1 MQVLS
6 ETLWGACNDYQAMQQ
21 AHLHCL
27 ETAASPDMER
37 LVFEREQRFA
47 DLQNRLTAL
56 AYQWQRAAPEPAL
69 VSALQEHLTALRAG
83 DVILDECLQAYRVT
97 LAQTRA
103 QLQQGQKV
111 LVGYGNQAARGALRV
126 VDRSG

>member
-1 MQVLS
+1 MHVLS
-6 ETLWGACNDYQAMQQ
+6 EALWVACNNYQAMQQ

-27 ETAASPDMER
+27 ETAASPDIER

-47 DLQNRLTAL
+47 DLQNCLTAL
-56 AYQWQRAAPEPAL
+56 AYQWQTDGPEAAL
-69 VSALQEHLTALRAG
+69 VDTLLARLTALREG
-83 DVILDECLQAYRVT
+83 DVILDERLQACRVT
-97 LAQTRA
+97 LTQARA

-111 LVGYGNQAARGALRV
+111 LIGYGNQAAKWSLRV